1 MAGGDEES
9 NQRLQR
15 KFKKMKNEDKIV
27 ELLAETL
34 RKQDRQEELLQ
45 MHTKLLQNQGN
56 ILQNQGNILD
66 RHTSIL
72 DRHTSILD
80 RHTSILERHTS
91 LMERQGDILER
102 QGDILER
109 HEAQLKKLVEGQ
121 DVMAGELKGLRS
133 DFHKMNDH
141 LLTRLDQ
148 TDERIKRSEDRDA
161 KDR

>member
-45 MHTKLLQNQGN
+45 MHTKLLQNQGS
-56 ILQNQGNILD
+56 ILQNQGN
-66 RHTSIL
+66 
-72 DRHTSILD
+72 ILD

-148 TDERIKRSEDRDA
+148 TDERIKRLEDRDA